1 MSVMRDTTRFLCC
14 TEPTQSKEE
23 DVMTL
28 SSHLQELRKKHQYL
42 SDQVE
47 AAQRSP
53 GTDDLE
59 ITDLKKQK
67 LRLKEE
73 IQRLSNA

>member
-1 MSVMRDTTRFLCC
+1 MSV
-14 TEPTQSKEE
+14 SA
-23 DVMTL
+23 
-28 SSHLQELRKKHQYL
+28 HLQELRRKHRDL

-53 GTDDLE
+53 GANDFDIME
-59 ITDLKKQK
+59 MKKQK

-73 IQRLSNA
+73 ISRLAN